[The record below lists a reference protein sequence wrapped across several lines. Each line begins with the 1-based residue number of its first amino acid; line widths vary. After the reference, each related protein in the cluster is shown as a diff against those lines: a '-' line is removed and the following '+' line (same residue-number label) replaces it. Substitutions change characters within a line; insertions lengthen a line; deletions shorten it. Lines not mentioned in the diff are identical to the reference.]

1 MRKESKMAIEGCGVS
16 AFVVWKDET
25 CSEIDEGE
33 TRKHFRRLVD
43 EIKGWGYLVAGGVE
57 TEIDT
62 TTRAEKQ
69 KIIKLAVE
77 EARGEIPVFCGA
89 HADSLWDQIEMA
101 NDGKALGAKGVLFHP
116 PSLYP
121 GFTTPQN
128 EEFIVEHL
136 TRFDEEVDLPIAVF
150 GNPPGSGAQNHNT
163 VRPETYRKAAEKVK
177 NIQAWKIAGG
187 NLNFFYRA
195 HEMMKGTQVNTC
207 PAGSSQP
214 QLFITHAMGW
224 AKGALSGG
232 SNFTAKWDIE
242 VMRKAMEGNLKE
254 ALALASKLK
263 VIFDVVYGTF
273 PGMEYPGFVER
284 YKLHGWLAG
293 LIPEMHMRYPRL
305 PRPKVEVEMLY
316 QAMKKSGLYEE
327 KVLSEAEKK
336 VKTYDREKLLKVKQK
351 PPILR

>member
-1 MRKESKMAIEGCGVS
+1 MAIEGCGVS

-33 TRKHFRRLVD
+33 TRKHFRRLVG
-43 EIKGWGYLVAGGVE
+43 EIKSWGYLVAGGVE

-69 KIIKLAVE
+69 EIIKLAVE
-77 EARGEIPVFCGA
+77 EARGEVPVFCGA
-89 HADSLWDQIEMA
+89 HADSLWEQIEMA

-116 PSLYP
+116 PGLYP

-136 TRFDEEVDLPIAVF
+136 KRFDEEVGLPIAVY
-150 GNPPGSGAQNHNT
+150 GNPPGGGAQNHNT
-163 VRPETYRKAAEKVK
+163 VRPETYRKAAEQVK

-187 NLNFFYRA
+187 NLNFFHRA
-195 HEMMKGTQVNTC
+195 HETMKGTQVNTC

-232 SNFTAKWDIE
+232 SNFTAKWDME
-242 VMRKAMEGNLKE
+242 VMRKAMEGNLEE

-263 VIFDVVYGTF
+263 VIFDVVYGTS
-273 PGMEYPGFVER
+273 PGLEYPGFVER

-316 QAMKKSGLYEE
+316 QAMIRSGLYDQ

-351 PPILR
+351 APILRWP